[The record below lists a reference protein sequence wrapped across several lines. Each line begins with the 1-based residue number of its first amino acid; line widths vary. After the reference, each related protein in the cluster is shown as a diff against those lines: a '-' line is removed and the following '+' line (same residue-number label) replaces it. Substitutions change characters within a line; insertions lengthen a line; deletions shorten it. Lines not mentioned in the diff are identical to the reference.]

1 MPGKPS
7 SRTQDV
13 TPEKIE
19 PLTQK
24 AQGRKLLPGAT
35 IYGVCPDSTEYVAW
49 DGEQYAVYQTKERV
63 LADDSLILIG
73 SVQDLRVDRPHPG
86 RIDRVEVVIPTPKLT
101 DGRRDQGPE
110 PKPVLQTIYSA
121 PLSTFEATVGKL
133 MVEARRACP
142 SKYLPATEIMKIAA
156 LLDDENVPVRSN
168 LEREAA
174 QTMAEYN
181 KQHPK
186 AAIKS
191 WRTALSHP
199 KFRRAVRKRFS
210 RAEEKYRKT
219 DRSIFAVSAGTPR
232 TGI

>member
-1 MPGKPS
+1 
-7 SRTQDV
+7 
-13 TPEKIE
+13 
-19 PLTQK
+19 
-24 AQGRKLLPGAT
+24 
-35 IYGVCPDSTEYVAW
+35 
-49 DGEQYAVYQTKERV
+49 
-63 LADDSLILIG
+63 
-73 SVQDLRVDRPHPG
+73 
-86 RIDRVEVVIPTPKLT
+86 
-101 DGRRDQGPE
+101 
-110 PKPVLQTIYSA
+110 
-121 PLSTFEATVGKL
+121 
-133 MVEARRACP
+133 
-142 SKYLPATEIMKIAA
+142 MKIAA